1 MSEENLNGN
10 VEESD
15 VYRKLQQHLD
25 EMPVG
30 FPRTKSGVELRL
42 LKNFFTPEEAKIATK
57 LKFAWSKDFDSLDVI
72 YEYVK
77 ESGKTIEELE
87 RILDTMFKKGTI
99 MFQEEDD
106 KKYYANAMFAIGIY
120 ELQLNN
126 INKKWL
132 REFSQ
137 FMKEGYSMEFF
148 GTKISQ
154 FRTIPVEKSLT
165 PEHHAPSYEEVRNV
179 IENLEGP
186 LATATCMCRKVTEL
200 FNHPCKQTNL
210 RETCLIFNE
219 FAQHYIDQGLG
230 RQITKE
236 EALETLE
243 KVKKDG
249 LVLNAGNSKN
259 PSFICCCCQDCC
271 MLLVGMNLLSR
282 PTKFHATNY
291 YAEVD
296 PDICTGC
303 GTCIDR
309 CQLNALKLINN
320 VSKVIQKRCV
330 GCGNC
335 VITCP
340 VEAIQLRKKENITIP
355 PETEEELYAKIL
367 ETKKQLK
374 GKN

>member
-1 MSEENLNGN
+1 MTLDELNN
-10 VEESD
+10 ISD
-15 VYRKLQQHLD
+15 DDSAYRALQQHLN

-57 LKFAWSKDFDSLDVI
+57 LKFAWSKDFESIDVI
-72 YEYVK
+72 YERVK
-77 ESGKTIEELE
+77 GSGMSLEELE
-87 RILDTMFKKGTI
+87 QILDAMFKKGTI
-99 MFQEEDD
+99 MFQEESGT
-106 KKYYANAMFAIGIY
+106 KYYANAMFAIGIY

-154 FRTIPVEKSLT
+154 FRTIPVEKSLI
-165 PEHHAPSYEEVRNV
+165 PEHHAPSYEEVRNI
-179 IENLEGP
+179 IESIEGP

-243 KVKKDG
+243 KVKRDG

-271 MLLVGMNLLSR
+271 MFLVGMNLLSR

-296 PDICTGC
+296 PDACTGC
-303 GTCIDR
+303 GICIDR
-309 CQLNALKLINN
+309 CQLNAIKIVDD

-340 VEAIQLRKKENITIP
+340 VEAIQLRKKEKITIP
-355 PETEEELYAKIL
+355 PETEEELYSKIL

>member
-132 REFSQ
+132 RDFQ
-137 FMKEGYSMEFF
+137 
-148 GTKISQ
+148 
-154 FRTIPVEKSLT
+154 
-165 PEHHAPSYEEVRNV
+165 
-179 IENLEGP
+179 
-186 LATATCMCRKVTEL
+186 
-200 FNHPCKQTNL
+200 
-210 RETCLIFNE
+210 
-219 FAQHYIDQGLG
+219 
-230 RQITKE
+230 
-236 EALETLE
+236 
-243 KVKKDG
+243 
-249 LVLNAGNSKN
+249 
-259 PSFICCCCQDCC
+259 
-271 MLLVGMNLLSR
+271 
-282 PTKFHATNY
+282 
-291 YAEVD
+291 
-296 PDICTGC
+296 
-303 GTCIDR
+303 
-309 CQLNALKLINN
+309 
-320 VSKVIQKRCV
+320 
-330 GCGNC
+330 
-335 VITCP
+335 
-340 VEAIQLRKKENITIP
+340 
-355 PETEEELYAKIL
+355 
-367 ETKKQLK
+367 
-374 GKN
+374 